1 MSWVLRAARVCGA
14 GRQTGAVSAGMQC
27 LALACR
33 CCCPPQLLLRA
44 CLRTARPLPFPLFI
58 RFALLPLIPRARTK
72 TKLKVEGKRAGGFG
86 SSGGKKGGGGGGK
99 KGGGGGKGG
108 RGGKRGG
115 KGGGRGG
122 RR

>member
-1 MSWVLRAARVCGA
+1 MRLGGGPEVKAAAQMAGVSVADCPAAYTTAAAFLPLRMRVF
-14 GRQTGAVSAGMQC
+14 
-27 LALACR
+27 
-33 CCCPPQLLLRA
+33 LLVWLCAYRPR
-44 CLRTARPLPFPLFI
+44 LPLPTI
-58 RFALLPLIPRARTK
+58 CIRTK
-72 TKLKVEGKRAGGFG
+72 TKLKVEGKRAGGG
-86 SSGGKKGGGGGGK
+86 GGGKKGGSGGGGK